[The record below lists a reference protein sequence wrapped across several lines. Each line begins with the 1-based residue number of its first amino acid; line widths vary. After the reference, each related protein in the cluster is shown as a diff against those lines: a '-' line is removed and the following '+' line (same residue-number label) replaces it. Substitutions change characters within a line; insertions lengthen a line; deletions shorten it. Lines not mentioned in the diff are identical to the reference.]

1 MRDIISALRFT
12 VVDERHSSGKLYR
25 QAADE
30 IEKLHKL
37 LVECRKYVFIECSA
51 AQRTAE
57 AYGDYSER
65 VGRWLNRARKHQ
77 ALLDRIDAALGEQP

>member
-12 VVDERHSSGKLYR
+12 VVDERHSSGELYR

-30 IEKLHKL
+30 IERLRKL

-51 AQRTAE
+51 AERTAE
-57 AYGDYSER
+57 AYGEYSER

-77 ALLDRIDAALGEQP
+77 ALLDRIDAALGE